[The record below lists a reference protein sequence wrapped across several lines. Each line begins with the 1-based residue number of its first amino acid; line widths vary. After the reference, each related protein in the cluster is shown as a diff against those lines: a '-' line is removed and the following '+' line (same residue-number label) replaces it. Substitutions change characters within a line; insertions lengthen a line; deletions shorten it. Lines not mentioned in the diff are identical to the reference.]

1 LEPAGLDFGHRVV
14 FEALRFAALLHAT
27 MGADRDQA
35 LDFITVTKL
44 LPKVHGSRQRL
55 EPVLRSLIVFAS
67 GDASSTGSETTAR
80 LPRAK
85 EKLDRMLHTLLD
97 AQFVSFTE

>member
-1 LEPAGLDFGHRVV
+1 LLD
-14 FEALRFAALLHAT
+14 AT
-27 MGADRDQA
+27 TGADRDQA

-55 EPVLRSLIVFAS
+55 EPVLRGLIDFAA
-67 GDASSTGSETTAR
+67 GDADAAGGAR
-80 LPRAK
+80 LPIAM
-85 EKLDRMLHTLLD
+85 EKLERMRVTLLD